1 MPTVL
6 RRLSALSALLL
17 TSLTVCVTFQTQ
29 AQAQTRDTF
38 VPCRRFMRQVEC
50 IAVPLADAAADAAAK
65 QFAAPGGNT
74 ARIYLARPGNT
85 DPKQKSDVYLD
96 GKRIGT
102 LAPQTYMVIDTT
114 AGEHRIAADNRA
126 EGAISVTVASQE
138 TVYVQ
143 QRSTLWFNTQTIAFK
158 TVDARKGQTDITAS
172 HLVATDTS
180 ANTVA
185 TQQ

>member
-1 MPTVL
+1 MPIVL
-6 RRLSALSALLL
+6 RRLSVLSALIL
-17 TSLTVCVTFQTQ
+17 TSLTACAT
-29 AQAQTRDTF
+29 AQAQDTF

-65 QFAAPGGNT
+65 QFAAPGGDT

-114 AGEHRIAADNRA
+114 AGEHRIAADSRA
-126 EGAISVTVASQE
+126 EGAITVAVTPQE

-143 QRSTLWFNTQTIAFK
+143 QRSTLWFNTQTIVFK
-158 TVDARKGQTDITAS
+158 TVDPRSGQTGVAAS
-172 HLVATDTS
+172 HLVAATATDTAAIS
-180 ANTVA
+180 RA

>member
-17 TSLTVCVTFQTQ
+17 MSLTVCVTIQ
-29 AQAQTRDTF
+29 AQAQDTF

-126 EGAISVTVASQE
+126 EGAISVTVTPQE

-143 QRSTLWFNTQTIAFK
+143 QRSTLWFNTQTIVFK
-158 TVDARKGQTDITAS
+158 TVDAHNGQTGVAAS

-180 ANTVA
+180 ANAIA
-185 TQQ
+185 TQR